1 MRLFRDPV
9 WRGSLVVLLRHY
21 AAYAVALAFGSSALA
36 VSVLS
41 GRTFLDA
48 ADVALVRGQL
58 DAVPSTADADE
69 QGRVR
74 ASVSDKSPPRVEDA
88 VTAAMAALEGG
99 GPTQEIRQPVGYLNP
114 RTKAAPYVVNPA
126 TGERTPGV
134 VFDATGALA
143 ALVPAAG
150 SPEPGPAG
158 LWLPDSVA
166 TRLHLGVGDPV
177 GLQLAPP
184 GLDPAPAVTT
194 VTGVYKTDPDGAPED
209 RTGLWTRLTDELP
222 LWPDHVVPTTPKL
235 PLLVADTE
243 TYRALVAGMHELSLV
258 TWDVAPAAR
267 SPRIADLVQLYDST
281 VVLRDELKNPS
292 SDLYEQVKHRG
303 GNPVSLST
311 GLSRMVPE
319 DRAGLRATEQGVAAV
334 RVLAAGLSWLVVAL
348 AAVALLVRRR
358 GERQVLVEQGRSS
371 LELTALS
378 LVEAVLPI
386 ALGLVAGWWA
396 SPPFVS
402 AIVGDGGVG
411 PRPLAAV
418 LLGAVVLATVGVAS
432 AADAVARHRLTSGRG
447 VISASRVPWRSAV
460 LALAGAGAISAYRGG
475 TEFDAVTAAFPLA
488 AVGAAAIVVSTV
500 ATAVLGRL
508 VRRWLPRRLGP
519 RLAVSRLARDPAS
532 AAAFLAATV
541 AFGAAGYGLLVHASA
556 EDATTDKIATAVGA
570 NSVFG
575 VDDPVAAASVAA
587 DTGRSTVVLRTIP
600 RINGFT
606 GDRLFAVDTATFAQ
620 AALWSPRFAGR
631 ELSDVLDELGTGP
644 DADAVPVVLAGSS
657 EHVPASGILARGDDF
672 EVPYRVVD
680 RIAGFAGSG
689 PWQSVLVVDQDA
701 LLGLA
706 PPGSIDVLE
715 AEIWSAE
722 DADTIA
728 RAARTAGLPVSL
740 DATADEVR
748 ADHSTLVARSWVTS
762 YLQAFMALALV
773 LGLLVLAGL
782 QRRDREQRRLQDRTL
797 ADLGHSRRLVS
808 RAAGAALSLVAL
820 LGAAAGGVAAYAVT
834 ASLATRLDPEPTL
847 QPELVVTGIGQ
858 LLVAAVAFGAAALVL
873 TLASAA
879 ADQWPGRSR
888 SVNELLHDE

>member
-1 MRLFRDPV
+1 
-9 WRGSLVVLLRHY
+9 VVLLRHY
-21 AAYAVALAFGSSALA
+21 AAYAVALAFGSAALA

-41 GRTFLDA
+41 GHTFLDA
-48 ADVALVRGQL
+48 ADIALVRGQL

-74 ASVSDKSPPRVEDA
+74 ASVSDGSPPRVEDA
-88 VTAAMAALEGG
+88 VAAAMAALEGG

-114 RTKAAPYVVNPA
+114 RTKAAPYVVNLA

-134 VFDATGALA
+134 VFEATGALD

-150 SPEPGPAG
+150 SPEPGASG
-158 LWLPDSVA
+158 LWLPDTVA
-166 TRLHLGVGDPV
+166 TRLQLGAGDPV

-184 GLDPAPAVTT
+184 GGDPEPAMAT
-194 VTGVYKTDPDGAPED
+194 VTGVYVTDSEGGPGD
-209 RTGLWTRLTDELP
+209 RTGLWSRLTDELP
-222 LWPDHVVPTTPKL
+222 IWPDHVVPTTPQL
-235 PLLVADTE
+235 PMLVADTG
-243 TYRALVAGMHELSLV
+243 TYRALVAGMHELTLV
-258 TWDVAPAAR
+258 TWDVAPAANP
-267 SPRIADLVQLYDST
+267 PRIADLARLYDAT
-281 VVLRDELKNPS
+281 DVLSVDLKNPS
-292 SDLYEQVKHRG
+292 DLHDQVKHRG
-303 GNPVSLST
+303 GNPVTLST
-311 GLSRMVPE
+311 GLLQMVS
-319 DRAGLRATEQGVAAV
+319 DSRAGLRATDQGVAAV

-378 LVEAVLPI
+378 LVEAVLPVG
-386 ALGLVAGWWA
+386 LGLLAGWWA

-411 PRPLAAV
+411 PRPLDAV
-418 LLGAVVLATVGVAS
+418 LLGGLVLATVGVAS
-432 AADAVARHRLTSGRG
+432 AADALARHRRTAGRT
-447 VISASRVPWRSAV
+447 VVSASRVPWRSAV

-488 AVGAAAIVVSTV
+488 AVGAVAIVVSTV
-500 ATAVLGRL
+500 ATALLGRL
-508 VRRWLPRRLGP
+508 VRWWLPGRLGP
-519 RLAVSRLARDPAS
+519 RLTVSRLARDPAS
-532 AAAFLAATV
+532 SAAFLAATV

-556 EDATTDKIATAVGA
+556 DDATTDKIATTVGA

-575 VDDPVAAASVAA
+575 VDDPVAAEALAD

-606 GDRLFAVDTATFAQ
+606 GDRLFAVDSATFEE

-631 ELSDVLDELGTGP
+631 ELSDILGELDGEP
-644 DADAVPVVLAGSS
+644 DQDAVPVVLAGSGQ
-657 EHVPASGILARGDDF
+657 HVPASGILARGDNF

-680 RIAGFAGSG
+680 RISGFAGSG
-689 PWQSVLVVDQDA
+689 PWQTVMVVDQDA
-701 LLGLA
+701 LLSLA

-715 AEIWSAE
+715 AEVWSAE
-722 DADTIA
+722 DADTVA
-728 RAARTAGLPVSL
+728 RAARTAGVPVSL

-748 ADHSTLVARSWVTS
+748 AEHSTLVARSWVTG

-808 RAAGAALSLVAL
+808 RAAGAALSVVAV
-820 LGAAAGGVAAYAVT
+820 LGAVAGGVAAYAVT
-834 ASLATRLDPEPTL
+834 ASLATRLDPEPAL
-847 QPELVVTGIGQ
+847 QPPLVVTGTGQ
-858 LLVAAVAFGAAALVL
+858 LLVAAVAFGAAALAL

-879 ADQWPGRSR
+879 ADQWLGRSR